1 MNDQNQQ
8 HAPQLIPQPSD
19 LAGNYDLIQQINQGS
34 EETELNNP
42 IAEVNNQN
50 ECLPNNTLQFW
61 QSLADQES
69 AYYRGL
75 FFQTNQ
81 TSSSLKGNAYVNR
94 QQNTGNL

>member
-1 MNDQNQQ
+1 MNNQNQQ

-19 LAGNYDLIQQINQGS
+19 LAGNDDFIQQISQGS
-34 EETELNNP
+34 EEPELNNP
-42 IAEVNNQN
+42 ISEVSNQN

-81 TSSSLKGNAYVNR
+81 YLA
-94 QQNTGNL
+94 LL